1 MTSNSRRLKLA
12 IQSPLRSS
20 GNFCW
25 DLGAVC
31 FGNPLD
37 IPEAVREKRRK
48 AKEVWES
55 KKRAPGDLNRK
66 RDYKY
71 RNG

>member
-1 MTSNSRRLKLA
+1 MKHHRIEPIHYGGPEGFL
-12 IQSPLRSS
+12 
-20 GNFCW
+20 W
-25 DLGAVC
+25 DHGKIA

-48 AKEVWES
+48 AKEVW
-55 KKRAPGDLNRK
+55 KAKQRIPADQRRK

-71 RNG
+71 RKG